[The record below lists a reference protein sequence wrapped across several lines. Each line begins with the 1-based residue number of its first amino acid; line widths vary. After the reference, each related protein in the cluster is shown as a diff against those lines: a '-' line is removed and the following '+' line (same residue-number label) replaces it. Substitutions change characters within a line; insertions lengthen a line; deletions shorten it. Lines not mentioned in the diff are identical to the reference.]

1 MKNATMKIYREPAE
15 SKIVRFENEFTR
27 TLASDLKLFIT
38 QNPFVLRK
46 RQEMRLSTLSIA

>member
-15 SKIVRFENEFTR
+15 SKIVRFDNEFTR

-46 RQEMRLSTLSIA
+46 RREMRLSTLSIA